1 MAQPTK
7 RRRIDA
13 TATLSKPFKSPLR
26 RPTATTDIQPSTP
39 VSKTDIPSTPTTSAE
54 PSSFPTSSPP
64 VTPALN
70 RRKPSTPN
78 PLQSPDPEIIALQ
91 KQRRSIQSR
100 LVALRSEL
108 DNATQALRLENS
120 SKDSELESLIIKW
133 RLISQDAADEAFAG
147 AQERITRM
155 GGMAAWNLQSKR
167 DSTRWEFD
175 DNRHEAEHV
184 DEDEIE
190 SGDIENL
197 EKDGSGNGED
207 TEEVQLTALSE
218 NQMLTSL
225 GVQYGVYVEDV
236 TC

>member
-1 MAQPTK
+1 
-7 RRRIDA
+7 
-13 TATLSKPFKSPLR
+13 
-26 RPTATTDIQPSTP
+26 
-39 VSKTDIPSTPTTSAE
+39 
-54 PSSFPTSSPP
+54 
-64 VTPALN
+64 
-70 RRKPSTPN
+70 
-78 PLQSPDPEIIALQ
+78 
-91 KQRRSIQSR
+91 
-100 LVALRSEL
+100 
-108 DNATQALRLENS
+108 
-120 SKDSELESLIIKW
+120 
-133 RLISQDAADEAFAG
+133 
-147 AQERITRM
+147 M